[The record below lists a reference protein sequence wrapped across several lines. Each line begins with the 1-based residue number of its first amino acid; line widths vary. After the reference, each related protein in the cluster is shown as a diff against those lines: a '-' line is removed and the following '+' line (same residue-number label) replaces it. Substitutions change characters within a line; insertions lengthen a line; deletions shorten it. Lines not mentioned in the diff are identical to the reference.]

1 MLRAQDCA
9 VECTVPYMEQ
19 LVEICLLLIECLSPL
34 SVILFSSQPSSQVMY
49 KAQTLE
55 KSRSLPILK
64 LYRILFPGKQALFA
78 PPPPPPPPLS
88 LSLLSLLSLN
98 RLYGG
103 YESLKGGKTS
113 EALEDFTGGVTESFD
128 IKKAESLYDKILKGI
143 KRSCLMGCSIKVS
156 REIFCRVKI
165 EVRAHSP
172 ALTCRLPLG
181 MTWRQNSPA
190 D

>member
-1 MLRAQDCA
+1 MPSVLRAQDGA
-9 VECTVPYMEQ
+9 VEFTVPYYIEQ

-64 LYRILFPGKQALFA
+64 LDRILFRGKQALFA
-78 PPPPPPPPLS
+78 PHPHPPPLS
-88 LSLLSLLSLN
+88 LFLLSLLSLLSLN

-156 REIFCRVKI
+156 REIFCRV
-165 EVRAHSP
+165 
-172 ALTCRLPLG
+172 LL
-181 MTWRQNSPA
+181 
-190 D
+190 